1 VVVSGEK
8 IERGAKGEPARK
20 KLYFRLAPEDLA
32 LFTSCRPFAMRYLFH
47 PGLLWLL
54 LCSLGAS
61 SCNSSTQKRA
71 ATSQQF
77 EVTEASIED
86 IHGALERGDC
96 NCEQVVTAYL
106 ARIAAYDQPTKL
118 NSIVVTNPAALETA
132 RQLDAEYQRSKKLRP
147 LHCIPVI
154 VKDNY
159 NTAGLQTAAGS
170 AALKGFAPT
179 TDAAMVKSLKAA
191 GAIVLAKSNMAEW
204 AFSPMVS
211 ISSIAGETLNPY
223 NLKHVPAGSSGGTA
237 AAVAASL
244 GTVGLGTDTGN
255 SIRGPSS
262 HNALVGFRPTLGLL
276 SRAGITPLYLRNDTG
291 GPMTRTVAD
300 ATRLLEVMAGPDPA
314 DPLTAY
320 SAGKVPQGGY
330 RQFMDKNG
338 LKGARIGVL
347 RTLSE
352 RSPDP
357 QVKALFEKAVAD
369 LRQAGAEVVDV
380 EIPDFAKV
388 SKDQWC
394 SVFKRDVNAYLGELG
409 PASPVKNINE
419 VLASGKYSAYIKENL
434 QDELANGVS
443 PADAATEGCGEA
455 YTDPRRIAFRNAVTA
470 VMDQYK
476 VGALVYPTWN
486 NPPAKVGDFK
496 GYKGDNSQLIAP
508 HTGQPAFTVPMGFT
522 YDNLPAGLQFLGR
535 SFDEPTL
542 IKYVYAYE
550 QATRHRKAP
559 ALFPALPATADR

>member
-1 VVVSGEK
+1 M
-8 IERGAKGEPARK
+8 R
-20 KLYFRLAPEDLA
+20 
-32 LFTSCRPFAMRYLFH
+32 LFTKYWNS
-47 PGLLWLL
+47 LL
-54 LCSLGAS
+54 LVFIAVMGSGCGS
-61 SCNSSTQKRA
+61 SQGQEETKSSR
-71 ATSQQF
+71 F
-77 EVTEASIED
+77 EVTEASIEEV
-86 IHGALERGDC
+86 HAALKRGDC
-96 NCEQVVTAYL
+96 NCEQVVQAYL
-106 ARIAAYDQPTKL
+106 ARIAAYDHSTKL
-118 NSIVVTNPAALETA
+118 NAIVVTNPKALETA
-132 RQLDAEYQRSKKLRP
+132 RQLDAEYRRTGRMRP

-159 NTAGLQTAAGS
+159 NTAGLQTTAGS
-170 AALKGFAPT
+170 LALKGFAPS
-179 TDAAMVKSLKAA
+179 TDAAMVKSLRAA

-204 AFSPMVS
+204 AFSPMVT
-211 ISSIAGETLNPY
+211 ISSIAGETRNPY
-223 NLKHVPAGSSGGTA
+223 NLAHVPAGSSGGTA

-314 DPLTAY
+314 DPLT
-320 SAGKVPQGGY
+320 SNGAGKIPAGGY
-330 RQFMDKNG
+330 LQFLDKNG

-357 QVKALFEKAVAD
+357 QVKAVFERAVAD
-369 LRQAGAEVVDV
+369 LRKAGAEVVDV
-380 EIPDFAKV
+380 KIPDFATV

-394 SVFKRDVNAYLGELG
+394 SVFKHDVNAYLAELG
-409 PASPVKNINE
+409 PGAPVNNINQ

-434 QDELANGVS
+434 EDELAHGVAPS
-443 PADAATEGCGEA
+443 AATAGCGEA
-455 YTDPRRIAFRNAVTA
+455 YTDAHRIAFRNAVTA
-470 VMDQYK
+470 VMDRYK

-486 NPPAKVGDFK
+486 NPPAKIGDFK

-522 YDNLPAGLQFLGR
+522 YDTLPAGLQFLGR
-535 SFDEPTL
+535 SFDEATL

-550 QATRHRKAP
+550 QATHHRKAP
-559 ALFPALPATADR
+559 ARFPALPGAAPSK

>member
-1 VVVSGEK
+1 MRNIMEITPKLGLWLSTLAISLLSVVSGCGGSSGEK
-8 IERGAKGEPARK
+8 NTNNGGQ
-20 KLYFRLAPEDLA
+20 
-32 LFTSCRPFAMRYLFH
+32 
-47 PGLLWLL
+47 
-54 LCSLGAS
+54 AS
-61 SCNSSTQKRA
+61 R
-71 ATSQQF
+71 F
-77 EVTEASIED
+77 EVTEASID
-86 IHGALERGDC
+86 DVHRALTRGDC

-118 NSIVVTNPAALETA
+118 NAIVITNPQALATA
-132 RQLDAEYQRSKKLRP
+132 RELDAEYRKTGKLRP

-159 NTAGLQTAAGS
+159 NTAGLQTTAGS
-170 AALKGFAPT
+170 LALKGFAPA
-179 TDAAMVKSLKAA
+179 TDAAMVKSLRAA

-204 AFSPMVS
+204 AFSPMVT
-211 ISSIAGETLNPY
+211 ISSIAGETRNPY
-223 NLKHVPAGSSGGTA
+223 NLAHVPAGSSGGTA
-237 AAVAASL
+237 AAVAASF

-276 SRAGITPLYLRNDTG
+276 SRAGIAPLYLRNDTG

-314 DPLTAY
+314 DPLTAA
-320 SAGKVPQGGY
+320 SVGKIPSGGY
-330 RQFMDKNG
+330 RQFLDKNG
-338 LKGARIGVL
+338 LRGARIGVL

-352 RSPDP
+352 RRPDP

-369 LRQAGAEVVDV
+369 LRRAGAVVVDV
-380 EIPDFAKV
+380 EIPAFAQV
-388 SKDQWC
+388 SKGQWC
-394 SVFKRDVNAYLGELG
+394 SVFKHDVNVYLASLG
-409 PASPVKNINE
+409 PGAPVQNIDA
-419 VLASGKYSAYIKENL
+419 VLASGKFSAYIKENL
-434 QDELANGVS
+434 QDELAHGMV
-443 PADAATEGCGEA
+443 PAADAAGCGEA
-455 YTDPRRIAFRNAVTA
+455 YTDPRRVAFRNAVTA
-470 VMDQYK
+470 VMDRNK

-486 NPPAKVGDFK
+486 NPPAKIGDFG

-535 SFDEPTL
+535 SFDEGTL
-542 IKYVYAYE
+542 IKYTYAYE

-559 ALFPALPATADR
+559 ALFPALPAVAKK